1 MMCFIFHK
9 RVMGSGQ
16 SNTCATCEVML
27 AEAENNTRIKQNE
40 ITKMGA
46 QIKELNSK
54 LKNTQDELTKTK
66 QEQQKTGSNTKEI
79 NTDLTAANKR
89 IFDITKDLE
98 YNLFGFASYVRK
110 PFKIYFRACNHK
122 YHVYHD
128 SLFLYLTDDESI
140 TNNSDV
146 FTIDALGHL
155 IPLDKPDKC
164 IIPMTYGNH
173 SGNRLM
179 LYDLKKEYELDDEAN
194 SDKAVRTNIEEFDL
208 PAQEHGITVNDKAS
222 LDKYI
227 KEVETHKQSR
237 EIRNKGFSWSKW
249 SYGGGFITLRFY
261 GRENSAIG
269 LYYPEKE
276 PKTNEE
282 IEQHIIKTSGI
293 LTLNE
298 IPRFM
303 QKAPNCFRFDIV
315 DLDDLAPLKKESF
328 SEKQQ
333 SSVVMLIVLII
344 ALVVVMY
351 YVYRQCFKMPVIG
364 FDGFDND

>member
-1 MMCFIFHK
+1 
-9 RVMGSGQ
+9 MGSGS
-16 SNTCATCEVML
+16 SNACTACENDL
-27 AEAENNTRIKQNE
+27 AESRNIVVNKQNE

-46 QIKELNSK
+46 QIKELNTK
-54 LKNTQDELTKTK
+54 LKSAQDELTKTK
-66 QEQQKTGSNTKEI
+66 QEQQKTGSNKKEI
-79 NTDLTAANKR
+79 NTDLESANKR

-155 IPLDKPDKC
+155 IPMDKPDKC
-164 IIPMTYGNH
+164 IIPMTYGSH

-194 SDKAVRTNIEEFDL
+194 SDKAVRTNTEGFDL
-208 PAQEHGITVNDKAS
+208 PAQDHVLSVEDTAN
-222 LDKYI
+222 LNKYI
-227 KEVETHKQSR
+227 KEFEEHPQSK

-249 SYGGGFITLRFY
+249 SYGGGFITLRFC

-269 LYYPEKE
+269 LYYPERE

-282 IEQHIIKTSGI
+282 IEQYIIKTGGI

-298 IPRFM
+298 TPRLM

-351 YVYRQCFKMPVIG
+351 YIYRQCFKFPVIG